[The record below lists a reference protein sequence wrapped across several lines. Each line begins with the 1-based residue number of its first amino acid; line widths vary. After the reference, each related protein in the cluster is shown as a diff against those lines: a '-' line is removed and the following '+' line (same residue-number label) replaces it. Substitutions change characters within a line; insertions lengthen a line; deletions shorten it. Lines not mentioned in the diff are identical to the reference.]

1 MVRNDVSCLF
11 ICKIKPYWLIGEKQV
26 SANTAQKLQ
35 HELTSLQGLTIINMV
50 AAAMALAFGAY
61 FAMPTLIIIAT
72 TMTVEIS
79 QIGLVIL
86 GLIAF
91 VAGIRWLVSCAEMI
105 DAGSNISESLKEHKK
120 NSTLDDDALTG
131 LIVKMTA
138 TYRENKPTL
147 KLMTKISKIAGVC
160 FALSAL
166 YTLVTIIMGA
176 FSGVTLWTTV
186 TMTVNLGISSAIAVA
201 CFIIPHF
208 FDKYRAIWDKRL
220 DGAAKAEETL
230 KRQFGDA

>member
-1 MVRNDVSCLF
+1 M
-11 ICKIKPYWLIGEKQV
+11 
-26 SANTAQKLQ
+26 SANTAEKLQ
-35 HELTSLQGLTIINMV
+35 HELSSLQGLTIINMV

-61 FAMPTLIIIAT
+61 FAMPTLITIVT
-72 TMTVEIS
+72 TLTVEIS

-86 GLIAF
+86 GFIAF

-105 DAGSNISESLKEHKK
+105 DAGSDISESLKEHKK
-120 NSTLDDDALTG
+120 NCTLDDEALTG

-147 KLMTKISKIAGVC
+147 SLMTKISKIAGVC
-160 FALSAL
+160 FALSAV
-166 YTLVTIIMGA
+166 YTLATLIMGA
-176 FSGVTLWTTV
+176 LAGAELWTNITITANV
-186 TMTVNLGISSAIAVA
+186 GISLAIAVA

-220 DGAAKAEETL
+220 DGAAKAEEEL
-230 KRQFGDA
+230 KKQLGEA